1 MLDTPI
7 LSTLQSALDYAS
19 VRQSALSDNIANIN
33 TPGYQRKDVSFDSVL
48 QQASSGSSGMP
59 LGLAT
64 DAEGQ
69 ITSASGSGADGSPQ
83 ITTDGSGAMRLDGNN
98 VDTDVEMGRMAKN
111 EIYYQGLAQITA
123 QQFSDL
129 RTAITDDK

>member
-19 VRQSALSDNIANIN
+19 VRQSALSDNVANIN

-48 QQASSGSSGMP
+48 QQAGSGASGMP

-64 DAEGQ
+64 DASGQ
-69 ITSASGSGADGSPQ
+69 MTGASDADGAPQ

-98 VDTDVEMGRMAKN
+98 VNTDVEMGRMAKN

>member
-7 LSTLQSALDYAS
+7 ISTLQSALDYAS

-33 TPGYQRKDVSFDSVL
+33 TPGYLRKDVSFDAVL
-48 QQASSGSSGMP
+48 RQAGGGST
-59 LGLAT
+59 LAMET
-64 DAEGQ
+64 DAAGQ
-69 ITSASGSGADGSPQ
+69 LPSAGGGDSVPQ
-83 ITTDGSGAMRLDGNN
+83 ITTDGSAGAMRLDGNN
-98 VDTDVEMGRMAKN
+98 VDTDIEMGRLSKN
-111 EIYYQGLAQITA
+111 EIYYQGLAQLTA

>member
-48 QQASSGSSGMP
+48 EQAGGGPAGLP
-59 LGLAT
+59 LAMAT
-64 DAEGQ
+64 DAAGQ
-69 ITSASGSGADGSPQ
+69 MTGSASADESPH
-83 ITTDGSGAMRLDGNN
+83 ITTDGGGAMRLDGNN
-98 VDTDVEMGRMAKN
+98 VDTDVEMGRLAKN
-111 EIYYQGLAQITA
+111 QIYYQGLAQLTA